1 MKKKF
6 VLKKKL
12 EINWLHV
19 LFLIIAG
26 IVNATGVILL
36 LVPAQVIDGGFS
48 GTSVLLAS
56 LTHIHISIF
65 LLVLNLPLFFIGYKK
80 LGFHFIIYSC
90 VAILSY
96 SLMSYLYQSV
106 FKISETLFILMKKD
120 VLLASVFGGLVSGI
134 GSGLTIRFGG
144 AIDGIE
150 ALAVMVAKKI
160 GLTVGQFVMIYN
172 IIIYFTASILLQDL
186 SIGMYSIISYA
197 VGLKVVD
204 FIVDGFDKGKAF
216 IVVTDKGNDVAK
228 VISKEISRGITVL
241 DSKGYYSETQKT
253 MLYCVVNR
261 FESIRLKKVIIA
273 VDENAFIAINDI
285 SEVVGDKVKFK
296 LKAKQKIK
304 FNFNETKF
312 ENEVNTFNKFDGER
326 ICENQSV
333 DVAGVDFGAINASVV
348 EIDNKNI
355 ESNANDKADNGANKT
370 EKSANQADDNA
381 NQAEKSIKIE

>member
-1 MKKKF
+1 F

-333 DVAGVDFGAINASVV
+333 DVAGVDFGAINVGVA
-348 EIDNKNI
+348 EIDNKNL
-355 ESNANDKADNGANKT
+355 ESNANDKADNGANK
-370 EKSANQADDNA
+370 
-381 NQAEKSIKIE
+381 